1 MYFPVFQ
8 SDISNFT
15 YKLERKGR
23 GLFFL
28 YNIYMLFA
36 GREAGIGKNCARGL
50 EHGPRAQFFPIRT
63 SRPANNVFI
72 FSMRNYFI
80 RNICVDFSLK
90 LSHTV
95 RVRLTFWTSNVR
107 YIAEIME
114 NISL

>member
-36 GREAGIGKNCARGL
+36 GREARIGKNCARGL
-50 EHGPRAQFFPIRT
+50 EHGPR
-63 SRPANNVFI
+63 PANNVFI
-72 FSMRNYFI
+72 FSMRNYLI